1 MAFRGLFVG
10 VDRYQSPAINWLSA
24 AGRDARALYALFTD
38 TFGLGAELLTDE
50 QATRVALEARFADLA
65 TSAPDDVVVICFSGH
80 GTPSHQLVTHDT
92 NLRDLASTSIPLDTL
107 AQWFSR
113 IPARRLVCV
122 LDCCFSGGMGA
133 KVLTLDAVP
142 RALESA
148 DEALERLAG
157 HGRLVITASSAV
169 EPAYENPRL
178 GHGFLT
184 YYLLEGLQG
193 ADPVRQRDRVSVYR
207 LLEYV
212 TQQVIAAADAIG
224 QPQHPTTRGQI
235 DGSFEWPILHRGAA
249 YEAAFPGSVHPP
261 ATADINSLLPFGL
274 PQPLLDAWA
283 AEIPS
288 PNELQ
293 LAAINDC
300 RVLDGEHVVVTAPTS
315 SGKTMVGEL
324 GALKGVL
331 EHRRAVFLLPLKALV
346 NDKYTQFRRT
356 YAPFGLRII
365 RATGDT
371 TDDVP
376 ALMRGQY
383 DICLLTYEMYAQLVL
398 SSPHLLRQVGTIVVD
413 EVQTIVDPTRGANL
427 EFLLTLIRSRR
438 AAGIEPQI
446 ISLSAV
452 IGDTNGLDRWL
463 GAKLLRREE
472 RPVPLCEGV
481 LRGDGTFRYLD
492 ASGQEHVEPRIQR
505 QFGKGSNRDWII
517 PLVRRLLDEGKQVI
531 VFRDTKSETRFVAQY
546 LAETLGLPPAQDVL
560 DRLPIGDPSAAS
572 DWLHK
577 VLAGGVGFHNS
588 DLDREERLALEEGF
602 RAPDS
607 TLRVLV
613 ATTTLA
619 MGINT
624 PAGAVI
630 IVGLEHPGDMPQ
642 PYSVAEYK
650 NIVGRAG
657 RLGYTDHGES
667 YIITPTPVDEHQAW
681 SRYVLG
687 KPEDLVSR
695 FLTADLRSLILR
707 VLTTAEHA
715 GAGMVGPDIVA
726 FLESTFAAFQQ
737 RSTNAAWSWSAD
749 HIQHALDELV
759 RHGLVAMD
767 AEMRFMPTPLGRLAA
782 ESGTHVE
789 SIVRLSATLRSLAPA
804 SIMPAALITATQFTV
819 ELDEQLFPLNKRSTQ
834 KEPHTWFAALN
845 AQQIP
850 VPLVN
855 ALYSHANGAHV
866 PTLRAKRAAACLYW
880 MTDWPLQKIETT
892 LTQHGGFDAAGAIR
906 NVSARTRDLLPT
918 VARVAELLHPGLDL
932 GSVQRRLVVRLE
944 LGVPEQAVPL
954 GLRAGGELSRADY
967 LALLRAGLIDLEA
980 LRTAEDEA
988 ILPHIRD
995 DQGKLAAIRR
1005 ALEASDAHLV
1015 TEPIPLP
1022 PPLT

>member
-1 MAFRGLFVG
+1 MAFRGLFIG
-10 VDRYQSPAINWLSA
+10 LDRYASPMINWLSA
-24 AGRDARALYALFTD
+24 AGRDARALHALFTD
-38 TFGLGAELLTDE
+38 TFGTGAELLTDE
-50 QATRVALEARFADLA
+50 QATRATIEERFAGLA
-65 TSAPDDVVVICFSGH
+65 GTNADDVVVIGFSGH
-80 GTPSHQLVTHDT
+80 GTPTHQLVTYDT
-92 NLRDLASTSIPLDTL
+92 DPRDLASTSIPLDTL
-107 AQWFSR
+107 VEWFSR
-113 IPARRLVCV
+113 IPASRLVCI

-133 KVLTLDAVP
+133 KVLVLDAVP
-142 RALESA
+142 RGLESA
-148 DEALERLAG
+148 EDVLERLAG
-157 HGRLVITASSAV
+157 HGRLVLTASSAV

-193 ADPVRQRDRVSVYR
+193 VDAVREGHRVSVYR

-212 TQQVIAAADAIG
+212 TKQVIAAADAIG
-224 QPQHPTTRGQI
+224 QPQHPTIRGQI

-249 YEAAFPGSVHPP
+249 YEATFPGSVHPP
-261 ATADINSLLPFGL
+261 ATSDINSLLPFGL
-274 PQPLLDAWA
+274 PQALLDAWA

-288 PNELQ
+288 LNTLQ

-300 RVLDGEHVVVTAPTS
+300 RVLDGEHIVVTAPTS

-356 YAPFGLRII
+356 YGPFGLRII

-383 DICLLTYEMYAQLVL
+383 DICLLTYEMYGQLVL

-413 EVQTIVDPTRGANL
+413 EVQTIVDPGRGANL

-438 AAGIEPQI
+438 TAGIEPQI
-446 ISLSAV
+446 IALSAV

-472 RPVPLCEGV
+472 RPVPLHEGV
-481 LRGDGTFRYLD
+481 LRGDGSFRYLD
-492 ASGQEHVEPRIQR
+492 ASGQEHVVPHIQR
-505 QFGKGSNRDWII
+505 QFGKGSSRDWII
-517 PLVRRLLDEGKQVI
+517 PLVRRLLDEGKSVI
-531 VFRDTKSETRFVAQY
+531 VFRDTKAETRFVSEY
-546 LAETLGLPPAQDVL
+546 LAQSLGLPPAQDVL
-560 DRLPIGDPSAAS
+560 DRLPAGDPSAAS
-572 DWLHK
+572 AWLHR
-577 VLAGGVGFHNS
+577 VLAGGVGFHNA

-602 RAPDS
+602 RAPDCM
-607 TLRVLV
+607 LHVLV

-630 IVGLEHPGDMPQ
+630 VVGLQHPGDVPQ

-667 YIITPTPVDEHQAW
+667 YIVTPTPVEEHQAW
-681 SRYVLG
+681 TRYVLG
-687 KPEDLVSR
+687 QPEDLVSR
-695 FLTADLRSLILR
+695 FLTTDLRSLILR
-707 VLTTAEHA
+707 VLTTAERA
-715 GAGMVGPDIVA
+715 GVGLPGQDIVA
-726 FLESTFAAFQQ
+726 FLESSFAAFQQ
-737 RSTNAAWSWSAD
+737 RSTNAAWNWDAV
-749 HIQHALDELV
+749 HIQHALDELL
-759 RHGLVAMD
+759 RHGLIETD
-767 AEMRFMPTPLGRLAA
+767 ADMRFTPTPLGRLAG

-789 SIVRLSATLRSLAPA
+789 SIIRLSGVLRPLAA
-804 SIMPAALITATQFTV
+804 ESITPAALIAATQLTV
-819 ELDEQLFPLNKRSTQ
+819 ELDQVLFPLNKKSTQ

-850 VPLVN
+850 VSLVS
-855 ALYSHANGAHV
+855 AFYSHANDTHV
-866 PTLRAKRAAACLYW
+866 PTGRAKRAAACLYW
-880 MTDWPLQKIETT
+880 MTDWPLQDIEKT

-906 NVSARTRDLLPT
+906 SVSARTRDLLPT
-918 VARVAELLHPGLDL
+918 VVRVAELLHPGLDL
-932 GSVQRRLVVRLE
+932 ASAQQRLVVRLE

-967 LALLRAGLIDLEA
+967 LALIRAGLIELEA
-980 LRTAEDEA
+980 LRAAEDDLL
-988 ILPHIRD
+988 LPHVRGN
-995 DQGKLAAIRR
+995 QEKLTIIRR
-1005 ALEASDAHLV
+1005 ALQTSDDDLV
-1015 TEPIPLP
+1015 PEPIPLP
-1022 PPLT
+1022 PLLT